1 MVGSSE
7 RRSHSNA
14 LSIGIAHQQPSA
26 ADVQIPHAQIEGG
39 QYCPIATPMARI
51 GRVLRIDSNNKKFG
65 AEIADLIQLRRILD
79 VEYALIAVYTFLAQI
94 EKCPAGLCGGRA
106 M

>member
-1 MVGSSE
+1 
-7 RRSHSNA
+7 
-14 LSIGIAHQQPSA
+14 
-26 ADVQIPHAQIEGG
+26 
-39 QYCPIATPMARI
+39 MARI